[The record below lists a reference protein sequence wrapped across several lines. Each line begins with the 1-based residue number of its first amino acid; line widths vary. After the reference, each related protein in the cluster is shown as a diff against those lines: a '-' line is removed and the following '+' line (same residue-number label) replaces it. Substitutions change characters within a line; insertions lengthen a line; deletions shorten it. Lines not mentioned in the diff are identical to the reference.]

1 MEMMK
6 IMDELLKALVIA
18 CVPILTA
25 FLVRFI
31 NAKVG
36 ILKSNGELQEHLDL
50 IMIAEQAVI
59 DVVIALNQTIVD
71 TAKLEGKFDKS
82 KQQEAFMRAKND
94 IQMILSS
101 KTKEAIKIIYG
112 NFDIWLETKIE
123 AVVNENKIV
132 VE

>member
-1 MEMMK
+1 MK

-25 FLVRFI
+25 FLVRYI
-31 NAKVG
+31 NVKVG
-36 ILKSNGELQEHLDL
+36 MLKSNGELQEHLDL
-50 IMIAEQAVI
+50 IAIGEQVVV
-59 DVVIALNQTIVD
+59 DVVVALNQTIVD
-71 TAKLEGKFDKS
+71 AAKLEGKFDKS

-94 IQMILSS
+94 IQIILSAQ
-101 KTKEAIKIIYG
+101 TKEAIKIVYG

>member
-1 MEMMK
+1 
-6 IMDELLKALVIA
+6 MDELLKALVIA
-18 CVPILTA
+18 CIPILTA

-31 NAKVG
+31 NAKTGV
-36 ILKSNGELQEHLDL
+36 LKDNKDFLEYLELIEL
-50 IMIAEQAVI
+50 AEQVII
-59 DVVIALNQTIVD
+59 DVVVALNQTVVEA
-71 TAKLEGKFDKS
+71 AKLEGRFDKQ
-82 KQQEAFMRAKND
+82 KQKEVFISAKND
-94 IQMILSS
+94 VQVILST

>member
-25 FLVRFI
+25 FLVRYI
-31 NAKVG
+31 NVKVG
-36 ILKSNGELQEHLDL
+36 MLKSNGELQEHLDL
-50 IMIAEQAVI
+50 IAIGEQVVV
-59 DVVIALNQTIVD
+59 DVVVALNQTIVD
-71 TAKLEGKFDKS
+71 AAKLEGKFDKS

-94 IQMILSS
+94 IQIILSAQ
-101 KTKEAIKIIYG
+101 TKEAIKIVYG